1 MARGMTAVFEAASLK
16 TRSGL
21 ELADAEFDSESN
33 HTYIGQ
39 KLRPQ
44 SEIPV
49 KRGIKFGASAG

>member
-1 MARGMTAVFEAASLK
+1 MTAVFEAASLK